1 MVMMMSMTVLIR
13 HHELPDLHSAAVVV
27 DVTPVEA
34 GPGFAGT
41 FQSLE
46 LNHCLENNKIYFWQT
61 KTFYYLVTK

>member
-13 HHELPDLHSAAVVV
+13 PHELPDLHSAAVVV

-34 GPGFAGT
+34 GSGFAGA
-41 FQSLE
+41 FQSLK
-46 LNHCLENNKIYFWQT
+46 LNHCLENNKIYFGQT